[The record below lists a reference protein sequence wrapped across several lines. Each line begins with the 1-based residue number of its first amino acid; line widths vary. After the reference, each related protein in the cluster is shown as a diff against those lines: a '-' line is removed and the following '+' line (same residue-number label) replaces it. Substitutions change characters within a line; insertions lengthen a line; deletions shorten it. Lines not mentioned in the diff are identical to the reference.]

1 MIATRGTGAVEPWLG
16 GAAAGWACENKTSD
30 RFWRGDQIGALRQ
43 GGTCSPLLVITRAS
57 PITVS

>member
-1 MIATRGTGAVEPWLG
+1 MIAARGPGAVERWVG
-16 GAAAGWACENKTSD
+16 GAAAGPVCENKTSD
-30 RFWRGDQIGALRQ
+30 QFWRGDQIGALRQ